1 MSGIGS
7 ESTQQAFLLML
18 IHLTFWLITM
28 LASSPI
34 YKQQLRQRALPR
46 IPDGKRT
53 IFEQIGFAR
62 TNTFDRN
69 RIPHTFSL
77 YTFLENFFRQK
88 YRCDVRL

>member
-18 IHLTFWLITM
+18 IHLTYWLITM
-28 LASSPI
+28 QASSPI
-34 YKQQLRQRALPR
+34 YKQQLRRRALPR

-53 IFEQIGFAR
+53 IFEQIGLAQ

-69 RIPHTFSL
+69 RIPHTLVYILF
-77 YTFLENFFRQK
+77 
-88 YRCDVRL
+88 